1 RLVDAYLAIMQGEDH
16 LTCTCER
23 PDCAADPTPASRR
36 KPLVQITID
45 AQTLLGLRSEPA
57 FLPGHGPIDPDLARR
72 LAQDAT
78 WQGILTELVDLA
90 VTAGLLTPEQAG
102 SEPTPQP
109 HTEPTVEPAPVAHA
123 EPVEPDTVADPE
135 PDVEPDAEP
144 VNDAQ
149 EVPDE
154 PPAAADAATT
164 DPEPTAASSEP
175 AAASPAE
182 SALHARLC
190 HPLLASFV
198 ARGTRRPSGYVPTC
212 APKPVLV
219 PLTQADLYAEFTA
232 LLDAHPDLATGI
244 HPDGHGGHADP
255 PPGALTY
262 RPSAEVAALVRARD
276 RHCRFP
282 HCSMPAERCQIDHI
296 TPFEHDDPIAGG
308 WTIVSNLQCACAFHH
323 ELKTAG
329 LWHAR
334 ALPGTAILWTGP
346 RGDRHL
352 TLPAGGLTPVP
363 AATDLTPDVG
373 GGRAQTEPPEP
384 EEPPPFEK
392 PKRPSLM
399 YGATKAAVVMLTKE
413 LALELAPRRI
423 RVNAIAPGWVNT
435 PGNAATGRMAAA
447 AAGIPLGRVGEP
459 DEIARWVAI
468 LASSDAAFMTG
479 ETTVLSG
486 GDVMPASFAVAGTPT
501 TTPCT

>member
-72 LAQDAT
+72 LAHDAT
-78 WQGILTELVDLA
+78 WQGILTELA

-109 HTEPTVEPAPVAHA
+109 RPERTVEPEPVPTADAEPVQPAPAADA
-123 EPVEPDTVADPE
+123 EPVEPAPAA
-135 PDVEPDAEP
+135 DAEP
-144 VNDAQ
+144 
-149 EVPDE
+149 EIP
-154 PPAAADAATT
+154 
-164 DPEPTAASSEP
+164 
-175 AAASPAE
+175 ASPAE

-282 HCSMPAERCQIDHI
+282 HCSMPAERCQIDHL
-296 TPFEHDDPIAGG
+296 TPFEHENPIAGG

-334 ALPGTAILWTGP
+334 ALPGSAILWTGP

-363 AATDLTPDVG
+363 AATDLTPNVG

-384 EEPPPFEK
+384 EEPPPF
-392 PKRPSLM
+392 
-399 YGATKAAVVMLTKE
+399 
-413 LALELAPRRI
+413 
-423 RVNAIAPGWVNT
+423 
-435 PGNAATGRMAAA
+435 
-447 AAGIPLGRVGEP
+447 
-459 DEIARWVAI
+459 
-468 LASSDAAFMTG
+468 
-479 ETTVLSG
+479 
-486 GDVMPASFAVAGTPT
+486 
-501 TTPCT
+501 